1 MRKFSVFCS
10 LALVASAASQSVCA
24 RQAAAVAG
32 QKTTAAQ
39 ASQASST
46 GRPATSTSQPAT
58 TGGDPAAASAA
69 PPFEQTDIHTSAK
82 TQFPFIQG
90 PNLRGER
97 YTIKQATMVDLISAA
112 YGLESE
118 KVLGG
123 PTWLDTDRFDINAK
137 APAGASADTQKL
149 MLQAL
154 LAERFKLV
162 IHNDQKSMQAY
173 ELTVGKGGKTKMQE
187 SAGSGE
193 PDCAPVQQDPPQQGQ
208 VPQVEVTCK
217 NMPMDTFATTLH
229 QMAGGYLAHTVTNS
243 TALKGSY
250 DFNLKWTPRGAL
262 AQAGS
267 EGISIFDA
275 VDKQLAL
282 HLELRNSPQPV
293 IVVDSVNEKPSP
305 NAPGVGEPVAPAG
318 PLEFE
323 VAVVKPSRPDEQLFA
338 NIDRGGN
345 VNVQGFTLKL
355 MIAIAWNINP
365 QDNQAMVNA
374 PKWLDSDKYD
384 ITAKTNTTGEAT
396 QLDFDQLR
404 GMLQALLQDRFKL
417 KVHMEDQPIN
427 AYTLLAPNPKI
438 KKADPMGRTGCKEGP
453 GADGKDPRI
462 TTPILGRLLT
472 CTNITMGEFV
482 EKLPQL
488 VGGYIYQPV
497 ENATNLDG
505 RYDFTISFSTF
516 GQYNGGGARGFGGDG
531 GAASATGTSTAA
543 TDPSG
548 AVSLYDAVNKQLG
561 LKLEMRK
568 RPLPVL
574 VIDHIEQ
581 KPTDN

>member
-1 MRKFSVFCS
+1 MRKFAVFCS
-10 LALVASAASQSVCA
+10 LALVASAVSQSVNA
-24 RQAAAVAG
+24 RQAGVAAG
-32 QKTTAAQ
+32 PKTMPAQAAQ
-39 ASQASST
+39 STST
-46 GRPATSTSQPAT
+46 GQPASNSAA
-58 TGGDPAAASAA
+58 TGANSAAASAS
-69 PPFEQTDIHTSAK
+69 PLFEQTDIHASAK

-90 PNLRGER
+90 PTLRGER
-97 YTIKQATMVDLISAA
+97 YTIKQATMVDLIAAA
-112 YGLESE
+112 YGMESE

-137 APAGASADTQKL
+137 APAGATADTQKL

-154 LAERFKLV
+154 LADRFKLV

-173 ELTVGKGGKTKMQE
+173 ALTIGKGGKAKMQE
-187 SAGSGE
+187 STGTAE
-193 PDCAPVQQDPPQQGQ
+193 PTCDGVQQGPPQPGQ
-208 VPQVEVTCK
+208 VPQVEVACK

-229 QMAGGYLAHTVTNS
+229 QMAGGYLAHTVANS
-243 TALKGSY
+243 TALKGSF

-267 EGISIFDA
+267 DGISIFDA
-275 VDKQLAL
+275 VDKQLGL
-282 HLELRNSPQPV
+282 HLELKNSPQPV
-293 IVVDSVNEKPSP
+293 IVVDSVNEKPTP
-305 NAPGVGEPVAPAG
+305 NAPGVGEPAAASG

-365 QDNQAMVNA
+365 QDSQAMINA

-404 GMLQALLQDRFKL
+404 GMLQSLLQDRFKL

-472 CTNITMGEFV
+472 CSNITMAEFV
-482 EKLPQL
+482 EKLPQF

-505 RYDFTISFSTF
+505 RYDFTLSFSTF

-531 GAASATGTSTAA
+531 SASATGTSTAA

-568 RPLPVL
+568 RSLPVL